1 MNFASRF
8 LNQFQGLIACVLSCF
23 DRVIFKGYLLFHSV
37 GELNAWVDCGLKIR
51 RVDFIKQLEQRS
63 QELVEHAKTLANK
76 AGRPYEYKQGWFA
89 KERLIQQIVGRDKVV
104 AGLIAVLCVQET
116 CRTVKLA
123 HGDQRP
129 RLIFAKR
136 PQACCIFTSSIVTS
150 A

>member
-1 MNFASRF
+1 M
-8 LNQFQGLIACVLSCF
+8 LSCF
-23 DRVIFKGYLLFHSV
+23 DRVIFKGYLPFHSV

-89 KERLIQQIVGRDKVV
+89 KERRIQQIVGRDKVV
-104 AGLIAVLCVQET
+104 AGLIA
-116 CRTVKLA
+116 
-123 HGDQRP
+123 
-129 RLIFAKR
+129 
-136 PQACCIFTSSIVTS
+136 CCIFTSSIVTS